1 MSSRLEDVMKNYT
14 SRSSNIT
21 ESKQAEELLSSTDVE
36 KLKSL
41 LSMNQPAYT
50 RFHIRTTGKELYE
63 ILKVAFVNQVRSRYM
78 YPRFDEAQ
86 DRVLR
91 TVAEYIS
98 ADYVYGE
105 ISDKCTIEQ
114 IDRTFGLLF
123 TGQPG
128 NGKTTLIAALQKIL
142 NIIGMRD
149 PSAPSTEI
157 RELYLP
163 VYTAPQIMNM
173 FTQNKSKFDAIC
185 KKHIIAI
192 DDVGTESLEVLQY
205 GNIYSP
211 IKELIYSRYNDHLFT
226 ILSTNLNK
234 EEFADK
240 YGSRID
246 DRTNEMLRVFKFPNK
261 TFR

>member
-1 MSSRLEDVMKNYT
+1 
-14 SRSSNIT
+14 
-21 ESKQAEELLSSTDVE
+21 
-36 KLKSL
+36 
-41 LSMNQPAYT
+41 
-50 RFHIRTTGKELYE
+50 
-63 ILKVAFVNQVRSRYM
+63 M
-78 YPRFDEAQ
+78 YPHFDEEQ

-123 TGQPG
+123 KGQPG

-163 VYTAPQIMNM
+163 VYTAPQIINM
-173 FTQNKSKFDAIC
+173 FTQNKAQFDVIC
-185 KKHIIAI
+185 KKYIIAI

-205 GNIYSP
+205 GNLYSP

-226 ILSTNLNK
+226 IFH
-234 EEFADK
+234 E
-240 YGSRID
+240 
-246 DRTNEMLRVFKFPNK
+246 PQ
-261 TFR
+261 